1 MMVRL
6 VYVSRA
12 EAVTDR
18 RLIDAIINRAKS
30 HNPAHGISGVLC
42 YTGNVFM
49 QVLEGGRDAVSRLF
63 ADITRDPRHR
73 DVTLIE
79 FTEIT
84 ERQFANWTMGEVNLD
99 KVNPSVLLR
108 HSELPTFD
116 PYQLNGRACAA
127 LLEDLLS
134 SAAVISRSS
143 ATH

>member
-6 VYVSRA
+6 VYVSRS

-18 RLIDAIINRAKS
+18 RLIDAIINRSKS
-30 HNPAHGISGVLC
+30 YNPAHGITGVLC
-42 YTGNVFM
+42 YTGDVFM

-63 ADITRDPRHR
+63 AEITHDSRHR

-79 FTEIT
+79 FAEIT
-84 ERQFANWTMGEVNLD
+84 ERQFANWTMGEVNLA

-108 HSELPTFD
+108 HSELPTLD

-134 SAAVISRSS
+134 SAAVNSRSS